1 MKYKELAEM
10 YEDQKSLLFTQLD
23 GTSNDLLPEFVVR
36 NYPTLF
42 LSRANNKTRVLVY
55 SGPRETGPLKKFIE
69 QSVSI
74 PLSATAANAKPKP
87 ESSSAL
93 DMVEE
98 DEAPRQ
104 PSISSGTNKPVAAH
118 PDRTDL

>member
-55 SGPRETGPLKKFIE
+55 SDARETGPLKKFIE

-74 PLSATAANAKPKP
+74 PLSATAARPKP
-87 ESSSAL
+87 QSSSAS

-98 DEAPRQ
+98 EAAM
-104 PSISSGTNKPVAAH
+104 PSMPSGTNKPVAAH